1 MRGARVV
8 ARNIGWNF
16 GSQVWLV
23 LVGLV
28 VTPLVVHRLSPDVY
42 GLFTLLLA
50 FTAYFA
56 MLDMGFGYATT
67 KYVAE
72 YRARGDVE
80 AVQKIAS
87 TSLTVYLVLATAGGA
102 GLAALSPLL
111 VRHVLAVPE
120 RLQGLA
126 QSAFLVAALAF
137 SLTMVLQAFQ
147 AFPNALQR
155 LDLTTRRTIVF
166 STASS
171 AGIVGVL
178 ALGHGLVAVLA
189 VQAAVN
195 AAAVAAFWLLA
206 RRLLPEIALR
216 PGFDRATFRL
226 LARFSLLKFVNNA
239 STTTVMQVDKLLI
252 GALLSLS
259 AVGYYFV
266 PLQLAQRLPTVV
278 GAVAVAF
285 LPAASALHGRA
296 DRERLVELY
305 LRATKVVSLLGLPLA
320 SLLVIFAHPIL
331 LYWIGPHF
339 ADEGA
344 LPMQVLVVGYGI
356 NIFSTIPA
364 ITSDSLGRPGVTTAF
379 SVASAVAN
387 VTLSL
392 LLIPPFGILGAA
404 LAIAI
409 NSATNIPAIVW
420 YVHRRVIDLPV
431 RTMVRASVAAPLAAA
446 AVAWIP
452 MLLLRRLVEGPA
464 TLALA
469 LCLGFAVYLVAT
481 VAVGVYDATDRA
493 VVRASLARG

>member
-1 MRGARVV
+1 MRVI

-16 GSQVWLV
+16 GSQLWLV
-23 LVGLV
+23 AVGLV
-28 VTPLVVHRLSPDVY
+28 VTPFVVHRLDVAVY

-56 MLDMGFGYATT
+56 MLDLGFGYATT

-72 YRARGDVE
+72 YRARGDTE
-80 AVQKIAS
+80 TVQKIAS
-87 TSLTVYLVLATAGGA
+87 TSLTVYLLLATAGGA

-126 QSAFLVAALAF
+126 QSAFLVASVAF
-137 SLTMVLQAFQ
+137 SLTMVLQAFA

-155 LDLTTRRTIVF
+155 IDLTTKRTLVF
-166 STASS
+166 SSASS
-171 AGIVGVL
+171 AGILGAL
-178 ALGHGLVAVLA
+178 ALGHGLVALLT
-189 VQAAVN
+189 VQVVVN
-195 AAAVAAFWLLA
+195 ACAVAAFALLA
-206 RRLLPEIALR
+206 RRLLPEIRLR
-216 PGFDRATFRL
+216 PGFDRDTFRL
-226 LARFSLLKFVNNA
+226 LARFSMLKFANNI
-239 STTTVMQVDKLLI
+239 STTTVMQIDKVLI

-296 DRERLVELY
+296 DRERLDELY
-305 LRATKVVSLLGLPLA
+305 LRATKVVALLGLPLA

-331 LYWIGPHF
+331 AIWIGPRF
-339 ADEGA
+339 ADESA
-344 LPMQVLVVGYGI
+344 LTMQVLVVGYGI

-364 ITSDSLGRPGVTTAF
+364 ITSDSVGRPGVTTAF
-379 SVASAVAN
+379 SVAAAVAN
-387 VTLSL
+387 VALSL
-392 LLIPPFGILGAA
+392 LLIPLYGILGAA

-409 NSATNIPAIVW
+409 NSATNVPVFIW
-420 YVHRRVIDLPV
+420 YVHRRVIDLPLARV
-431 RTMVRASVAAPLAAA
+431 FRTSVAAPLAAA
-446 AVAWIP
+446 VLSWLP
-452 MLLLRRLVEGPA
+452 MLLLLRLVDGPA

-469 LCLGFAVYLVAT
+469 LCLGFGAFLALT
-481 VAVGVYDATDRA
+481 VAVRTYDATDRA
-493 VVRASLARG
+493 IARASFARGSAA